1 MRPKAR
7 WAGYRAPSPSLPT
20 EGMPPTRRRNSPF
33 HLGPRSSSFEKC
45 PPPRIQL
52 HPPPP
57 LPPRK
62 RRLYLTALWLTPMFL
77 FSTGEGCWS
86 ICACVNRHLFVDTFP
101 FSPLVLNNISL
112 VEILWINIVHT
123 DRLISRIN
131 RCVCIVLFFFLEKY
145 FEAWNKKYIRLY
157 IWKNNN

>member
-1 MRPKAR
+1 MLLR
-7 WAGYRAPSPSLPT
+7 WGRKPGGRVT
-20 EGMPPTRRRNSPF
+20 E
-33 HLGPRSSSFEKC
+33 
-45 PPPRIQL
+45 PPPLSSRRKECRPLAGEI
-52 HPPPP
+52 HPSTSVLVPPRLKNALRREFNCTLPPP

-131 RCVCIVLFFFLEKY
+131 RCVCIVLFFF
-145 FEAWNKKYIRLY
+145 F
-157 IWKNNN
+157 